1 MKPIEDA
8 TLLMSAASA
17 GDSDAASRLLPLV
30 YDQLR
35 AAAQLQLSRERSDH
49 TLQATE
55 IVHEA
60 FMKLVGPRTVP
71 WADRRHFYAA
81 AAEAMRQ
88 ILIDHARSKGRK
100 KRGGAVDRLELDFR
114 GVADLANNG
123 RTEEILALDD
133 AICRLE
139 SEKPRLAQVVRLRF
153 FAGLSID
160 STAAALGVSPRT
172 VDLDWSFARAWLFR
186 VLSDARG

>member
-35 AAAQLQLSRERSDH
+35 AAAQFQLSRERSDH

-100 KRGGAVDRLELDFR
+100 KRGGAVERLELDFR

-139 SEKPRLAQVVRLRF
+139 IEKPRLAQVVRLRF
-153 FAGLSID
+153 FAGLSVD